1 MIAEHD
7 DEELARMLGS
17 AIEPVDVNSIKLN
30 MVGGKSTTK
39 HKREISIV
47 S

>member
-1 MIAEHD
+1 MI
-7 DEELARMLGS
+7 GS
-17 AIEPVDVNSIKLN
+17 GIEPIDVNSIKLS
-30 MVGGKSTTK
+30 MAGGKSTTK